1 MTELKK
7 INVMLNELVQIR
19 NECLPDSK
27 EATME
32 QEMKN
37 LDAFSRKK
45 IELNKILRS
54 LTEDV
59 KRLNDLRG
67 AAPDGR
73 DATTIKLYSENSIKL
88 KAAGDLWKGMK
99 EVLIV
104 DEKKKKLTEAD
115 MHDRKKMMN
124 ILASEIQELVNKNAH
139 VKAVKETD
147 EAKTLRTRR
156 EEQRKARREKRQKK
170 KRGAA
175 EDGTDDGGGNGDK
188 NSTLADDI
196 PDDDVGQPGSAPPTE
211 AETQFFAQVEQERVR
226 QDEMLDE
233 IMKGMDELK
242 VIAEDMNTSIK
253 ATSQLADE
261 VGQSMGKVID
271 KFKSSNQRLKEI
283 LEESGGLSRWC
294 PMLICVILL
303 VALVG
308 YMFNMLKGGSS
319 GG

>member
-1 MTELKK
+1 MDIRKV
-7 INVMLNELVQIR
+7 NVMVNELVTIR

-45 IELNKILRS
+45 IELNKILRG
-54 LTEDV
+54 LGEDV
-59 KRLNDLRG
+59 KRLNDLRA

-73 DATTIKLYSENSIKL
+73 DATTIKLYSDNSAKL
-88 KAAGDLWKGMK
+88 KQAGELWKSMK
-99 EVLIV
+99 ELLIV

-115 MHDRKKMMN
+115 LHDRKKMMN

-139 VKAVKETD
+139 VKAVKESD

-170 KRGAA
+170 KRGAGA
-175 EDGTDDGGGNGDK
+175 SEDGADNGTDKGDTGTLADDLPDDDGGG
-188 NSTLADDI
+188 
-196 PDDDVGQPGSAPPTE
+196 QPSAPPTE

-253 ATSQLADE
+253 ATAQLADE
-261 VGQSMGKVID
+261 VGTSMNKVID
-271 KFKSSNQRLKEI
+271 KFKSSNARLKEI

-308 YMFNMLKGGSS
+308 YMFNMIH
-319 GG
+319 

>member
-1 MTELKK
+1 MDIRKV
-7 INVMLNELVQIR
+7 NAMVNELVTIR

-27 EATME
+27 EAAME
-32 QEMKN
+32 TEMKN

-59 KRLNDLRG
+59 KRLNDLRA

-73 DATTIKLYSENSIKL
+73 DATTIKLYSENSAKL

-99 EVLIV
+99 ELLIV
-104 DEKKKKLTEAD
+104 DEKKKKMTEAEL
-115 MHDRKKMMN
+115 HDRKKMMN

-139 VKAVKETD
+139 VKAVKESD
-147 EAKTLRTRR
+147 ETKTLRTRR

-175 EDGTDDGGGNGDK
+175 EDGGDDGGGKGGDK
-188 NSTLADDI
+188 DSTLVDDI
-196 PDDDVGQPGSAPPTE
+196 PDDDDAAGGQASAPPTE

-253 ATSQLADE
+253 ATAQLADE
-261 VGQSMGKVID
+261 VGQSMNKVID
-271 KFKSSNQRLKEI
+271 KFKTSNARLKEI

-294 PMLICVILL
+294 PMLICIVIL

-308 YMFNMLKGGSS
+308 YMFQMVK
-319 GG
+319 